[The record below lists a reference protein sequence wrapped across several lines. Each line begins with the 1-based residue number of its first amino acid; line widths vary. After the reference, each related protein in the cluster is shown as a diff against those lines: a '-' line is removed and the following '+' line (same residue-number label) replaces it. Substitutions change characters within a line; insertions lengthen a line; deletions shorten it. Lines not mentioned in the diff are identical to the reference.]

1 MLRDDLSEN
10 ETPKRGDICLYMA
23 DSLHCTAE
31 TNSTV
36 NQLNPNKKIE
46 KNKKQNKV
54 TLERK

>member
-1 MLRDDLSEN
+1 
-10 ETPKRGDICLYMA
+10 MA
-23 DSLHCTAE
+23 DSLHYTAE